1 MKISLKK
8 TYVIIALFYILFLS
22 SLCANGV
29 RVSDLSLIDAGRL
42 RLHLGWENAWH
53 NDLNHDGVW
62 LFVKY
67 RRYKGQWQHLDLSS
81 RAANFEVQNPDLA
94 LETVDD
100 GKGIFVY
107 PQKKGFFSDIN
118 SDLVL
123 SFSAELS
130 HLGQYDFRVFAIEM
144 VWIPEGGFWLGD
156 GIGTQ
161 NALRKGGAKALDS
174 LDTEPFWVASEA
186 EISVGTAAHQLYG
199 SPDDDWSPK
208 GNIPAAFPKGFASF
222 WVMKHEITQIQYAD
236 FLNTLTFEQQKN
248 RTRAA
253 PDSPPATPALSPVP
267 LDRAEAA
274 RSTLVVAQSADARTL
289 QPARYACD
297 GNLNGIF
304 NQAEDGKERACNWL
318 NGGDLLAYLE
328 WAALRPLTEL
338 EFEKIARGTD
348 FPQKGEFPWQTVY
361 IINGYEVENEGS
373 ENETLRKTSTFDPN
387 FSRSDSAGFANYNS
401 GIDFRQLAGVTRVG
415 FGAAQNRSEEVDQET
430 ENEAIYFKRRLQAGA
445 SSYGVLELAGNVW
458 EACVTLQGAALL
470 YTGSKGSGRL
480 DANGNA
486 TTWDFAPAEELL
498 RLRGGAW
505 NSLVFEVGS
514 FRDSSISARYYANLR
529 HFLRRGTTGG
539 RGAR

>member
-1 MKISLKK
+1 
-8 TYVIIALFYILFLS
+8 
-22 SLCANGV
+22 
-29 RVSDLSLIDAGRL
+29 
-42 RLHLGWENAWH
+42 
-53 NDLNHDGVW
+53 
-62 LFVKY
+62 
-67 RRYKGQWQHLDLSS
+67 
-81 RAANFEVQNPDLA
+81 
-94 LETVDD
+94 
-100 GKGIFVY
+100 
-107 PQKKGFFSDIN
+107 
-118 SDLVL
+118 
-123 SFSAELS
+123 
-130 HLGQYDFRVFAIEM
+130 
-144 VWIPEGGFWLGD
+144 
-156 GIGTQ
+156 
-161 NALRKGGAKALDS
+161 
-174 LDTEPFWVASEA
+174 
-186 EISVGTAAHQLYG
+186 
-199 SPDDDWSPK
+199 
-208 GNIPAAFPKGFASF
+208 
-222 WVMKHEITQIQYAD
+222 MKHEITQIQYAD